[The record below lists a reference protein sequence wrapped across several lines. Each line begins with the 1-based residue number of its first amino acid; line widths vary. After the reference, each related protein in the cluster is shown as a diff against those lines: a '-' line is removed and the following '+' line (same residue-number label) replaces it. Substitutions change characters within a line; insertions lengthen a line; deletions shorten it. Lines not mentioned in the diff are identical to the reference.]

1 MTDTVTGSATKDQQ
15 TLRTPVTTSGGAVQP
30 GERGATS
37 IADSVVAK
45 IASLAVR
52 EVEGVAGVGG
62 ALSGAM
68 GQVVGRIR
76 GREHATQGVGVEVGT
91 SQAAIDLT
99 LRVSYPVPIPQVT
112 SQVRENV
119 IDRVETLTGL
129 EVVEVN
135 IAVIGLEFPGE
146 ETEEEPAPPEPARV
160 A

>member
-1 MTDTVTGSATKDQQ
+1 MTDTSTKAEAPS
-15 TLRTPVTTSGGAVQP
+15 RAPVPSSGASVQSS
-30 GERGATS
+30 ERGSTS

-68 GQVVGRIR
+68 GQVVSRIR

-91 SQAAIDLT
+91 SQAAIDVT

-112 SQVRENV
+112 TQVRENV
-119 IDRVETLTGL
+119 IDRVESLTGL

-135 IAVIGLEFPGE
+135 IAVIGLDFPGE
-146 ETEEEPAPPEPARV
+146 DEDSSSPPEPARV

>member
-1 MTDTVTGSATKDQQ
+1 MTDTASITKDPQQ
-15 TLRTPVTTSGGAVQP
+15 TRTPAITSSGAVHA

-62 ALSGAM
+62 TLSGAM
-68 GQVVGRIR
+68 GQVVSRIR

-91 SQAAIDLT
+91 TQAAIDLT
-99 LRVSYPVPIPQVT
+99 LRVSYPVPIPQVA

-146 ETEEEPAPPEPARV
+146 DGEDEQAPSEPVRV

>member
-1 MTDTVTGSATKDQQ
+1 MSDTEAKSTPATSTGAS
-15 TLRTPVTTSGGAVQP
+15 VQP
-30 GERGATS
+30 GERGTTS
-37 IADSVVAK
+37 IADAVVSK

-91 SQAAIDLT
+91 TQAAIDVT
-99 LRVSYPVPIPQVT
+99 LRVSYPVPIPQVA

-119 IDRVETLTGL
+119 IDRVESLTGL

-135 IAVIGLEFPGE
+135 IAVIGLDFPGE
-146 ETEEEPAPPEPARV
+146 EDEEQSTSQEPARV

>member
-1 MTDTVTGSATKDQQ
+1 MKDQSQ
-15 TLRTPVTTSGGAVQP
+15 TRPPVTASKSNAVVQA

-68 GQVVGRIR
+68 GQVVSRIR

-91 SQAAIDLT
+91 TQAAIDLT
-99 LRVSYPVPIPQVT
+99 IRVSYPVPISQVA

-146 ETEEEPAPPEPARV
+146 DSDEEVAPAEPARV
-160 A
+160 S

>member
-1 MTDTVTGSATKDQQ
+1 MTDISITDTPPTGTQAKYPAKAS
-15 TLRTPVTTSGGAVQP
+15 GAVLS
-30 GERGATS
+30 GERGTTS

-52 EVEGVAGVGG
+52 EVEGVSGVGG

-68 GQVVGRIR
+68 GQVVSRIR

-91 SQAAIDLT
+91 TQAAIDVT
-99 LRVSYPVPIPQVT
+99 LRVSYPVPIPQVAG
-112 SQVRENV
+112 QVRENV

-135 IAVIGLEFPGE
+135 IAVIGLDFPGE
-146 ETEEEPAPPEPARV
+146 ADDEAPAPAEPARV

>member
-1 MTDTVTGSATKDQQ
+1 MTETEIKDSQQ
-15 TLRTPVTTSGGAVQP
+15 TRSSAQPPTRTSGATVQT
-30 GERGATS
+30 GERGTTS

-62 ALSGAM
+62 TLSGAM
-68 GQVVGRIR
+68 GQVVSRIR

-91 SQAAIDLT
+91 TQAAIDLT
-99 LRVSYPVPIPQVT
+99 IRVSYPVPIPQVT
-112 SQVRENV
+112 GQVRENV
-119 IDRVETLTGL
+119 IDRVESLTGL

-135 IAVIGLEFPGE
+135 IAVIDLTFPGE
-146 ETEEEPAPPEPARV
+146 ENDDEAASSEPVRV

>member
-1 MTDTVTGSATKDQQ
+1 MTDTATQEKQKA
-15 TLRTPVTTSGGAVQP
+15 RTPATSSGGVIQST
-30 GERGATS
+30 ERGATS
-37 IADSVVAK
+37 IADGVVAK

-52 EVEGVAGVGG
+52 EVDGVAGVGG
-62 ALSGAM
+62 AISGAV

-76 GREHATQGVGVEVGT
+76 GREHATSGVGVEVGT
-91 SQAAIDLT
+91 SQAAIDVT

-119 IDRVETLTGL
+119 IDRIETLCGL

-146 ETEEEPAPPEPARV
+146 EAEGSNGESTRV